1 MISAEVARLRGII
14 KPAYHASPS
23 GTLHSVVIRE
33 TQSGAKLRAVEI
45 THLPA
50 DSIVLFPDLG
60 QERQGC
66 YSRMLDQS
74 GAHAFN
80 KTCDAVIYCVHKGV
94 AYRILCE
101 LKSDNPRGVR
111 AQFTGT
117 LCFLGYLST
126 IQREVFAETP
136 PERRTRR
143 VVFNSEKNARHTLD
157 KSFVNPRA
165 AALDD
170 GSVLYLHAQT
180 GQTFGLGKLV

>member
-1 MISAEVARLRGII
+1 MTSAEVARLRSII
-14 KPAYHASPS
+14 KPDYQTAPS

-33 TQSGAKLRAVEI
+33 NQTGAKLRSVEI
-45 THLPA
+45 THLPT

-60 QERQGC
+60 QEGKGC

-74 GAHAFN
+74 AAHAFN
-80 KTCDAVIYCVHKGV
+80 KTCDAVIFCTHKGV

-101 LKSDNPRGVR
+101 LKSENPRGVC

-170 GSVLYLHAQT
+170 GSVRYVLAQT